1 MIIQINTDSNID
13 ADSELTQKIDADLA
27 DSLERFGDQIT
38 RVEVH
43 LSDENSEK
51 KFGTE
56 DKRFLIE
63 ARIAGLQPLAV
74 SDEAPTLE
82 QAFDGAVDKLMS
94 SIESTLGKRDTNHRS
109 ADSSNGNDPR
119 GGADRGD

>member
-1 MIIQINTDSNID
+1 MIIQINTDSNIE
-13 ADSELTQKIDADLA
+13 AHGELTQMINTDVA

-51 KFGTE
+51 KLGAE
-56 DKRFLIE
+56 DKRCLIE

-74 SDEAPTLE
+74 SDEAATFE
-82 QAFDGAVDKLMS
+82 QAVNGAVEKLMH
-94 SIESTLGKRDTNHRS
+94 SIESTIGKRDDQKWETPP
-109 ADSSNGNDPR
+109 AE
-119 GGADRGD
+119 

>member
-1 MIIQINTDSNID
+1 MIIQINSDSNIEP
-13 ADSELTQKIDADLA
+13 DSELTQKIDTDVA

-56 DKRFLIE
+56 DKRCLIE

-74 SDEAPTLE
+74 SDEAATFE
-82 QAFDGAVDKLMS
+82 QAVDGAIEKLMHS
-94 SIESTLGKRDTNHRS
+94 MESTIGKRDDQKWES
-109 ADSSNGNDPR
+109 APTE
-119 GGADRGD
+119 

>member
-1 MIIQINTDSNID
+1 MIIQINTDSNVEP
-13 ADSELTQKIDADLA
+13 DSELTEKIDADLT

-51 KFGTE
+51 KTGTQ
-56 DKRFLIE
+56 DKRCLIE

-74 SDEAPTLE
+74 SDEAGTLE
-82 QAFDGAVDKLMS
+82 QAVDGAIEKLVN
-94 SIESTLGKRDTNHRS
+94 SIESTVGKRDDQKWETPP
-109 ADSSNGNDPR
+109 AE
-119 GGADRGD
+119 